1 MKNKLGHDDESEIKT
16 VIKRM
21 QEGLFS
27 ILSVNESG
35 FNFEIKLTHRITV
48 PVPSFSYTIVHYELK
63 RKDIENASYEYS
75 FEQVKGKPVRIIGLI
90 DGFIIWSLLEEKLD
104 KEI

>member
-1 MKNKLGHDDESEIKT
+1 MRNKLGHDDQSEIKT

-35 FNFEIKLTHRITV
+35 FNFEIKLTHRATV
-48 PVPSFSYTIVHYELK
+48 PIPSTYYTIVQYELK
-63 RKDIENASYEYS
+63 REDIENKGYKYS
-75 FEQVKGKPVRIIGLI
+75 FEQINGNPTRVIEDI
-90 DGFIIWSLLEEKLD
+90 DGFIIWSLLEEKL
-104 KEI
+104 ENN